1 MCVKLP
7 YHNPKKLQFM
17 LITPVGYQKTII
29 FFANTPVVGFKT
41 PNYKQQVSSCKQ
53 PVDLAENLVPVITF
67 LGVSV
72 HLRVIQFWGVN
83 VTAKIMDLYWKT
95 TICSHNIYIYMHIL
109 QSYESYIYTHHP
121 FKFEIVNWAK
131 KKPAVPSHRTGG
143 AHPGVNGSPIL
154 GSSQKNRPFEV
165 LKKYCIAG

>member
-83 VTAKIMDLYWKT
+83 VTAKIMDLYLKT
-95 TICSHNIYIYMHIL
+95 TICSHNIYIYI
-109 QSYESYIYTHHP
+109 YAYIT
-121 FKFEIVNWAK
+121 I
-131 KKPAVPSHRTGG
+131 
-143 AHPGVNGSPIL
+143 I
-154 GSSQKNRPFEV
+154 
-165 LKKYCIAG
+165 

>member
-95 TICSHNIYIYMHIL
+95 TICSHNIYICIYYNHMNHI
-109 QSYESYIYTHHP
+109 YIHTSS
-121 FKFEIVNWAK
+121 IQIWNSQLSQ